1 MRYAQ
6 RCGNERAA
14 PDERS
19 RALPGGS
26 DLRRLL
32 TAKTGRLRSLLH
44 SADGGLRGRA
54 VRSLQ
59 QTAGN
64 SSVQRLVDSV
74 SGAALPVQRYAV
86 GVRRTASCQQV
97 IDWLNAQNPH
107 RPAWAKTTPRFNWTG
122 GVEVTGSA
130 PDFQVS
136 VSNPGVTM
144 RTTVDMPRWNPTDP
158 AMATAWQAMHATLR
172 AHEAEHEVIADRWK
186 DMLLERLTNLSLTL
200 SARSRAAAQPAAQA
214 AAQAE
219 WRGWLVEHQNDQNAI
234 DPFAAVLDCSAPAGG
249 QGAP

>member
-1 MRYAQ
+1 MRYAR
-6 RCGNERAA
+6 RCRPERAE
-14 PDERS
+14 PDEPGP
-19 RALPGGS
+19 APPGGPA
-26 DLRRLL
+26 LRRL
-32 TAKTGRLRSLLH
+32 TGSLLQ

-64 SSVQRLVDSV
+64 SSVQRLLNPP

-97 IDWLNAQNPH
+97 IDWLNTQNPH

-136 VSNPGVTM
+136 ISNARVTVN
-144 RTTVDMPRWNPTDP
+144 TTVDMPQWNPADP
-158 AMATAWQAMHATLR
+158 AMTSAWQAMHATLR
-172 AHEAEHEVIADRWK
+172 THEAEHEAIADRWK
-186 DMLLERLTNLSLTL
+186 DTLRERLTALSLTV
-200 SARSRAAAQPAAQA
+200 SAGNRAAAQQAAQA
-214 AAQAE
+214 AVQAE
-219 WRGWLVEHQNDQNAI
+219 WRAWLVEHQNDQTAI
-234 DPFAAVLDCSAPAGG
+234 DPFTAVLDCPAPAGG
-249 QGAP
+249 QASP